1 MTRTAAGLTRALAAA
16 VAVALTGCGGGSSPS
31 APSTP
36 RPTPAPTPTTIVVRQ
51 NSFTGLDP
59 DFLLVVPFTTTT
71 RGDLEAVADW
81 TFATNN
87 LDLVLVAG
95 TNPCSTP
102 DGIDFSVCS
111 ILFAEVNPTTK
122 PERLRAP
129 SLAAGAYTLY
139 IGNNGPGEE
148 SLSYQILL
156 TYTPGQA
163 GAPGP
168 GLSSAAGAA
177 PALAPESVAP
187 WRASPR

>member
-1 MTRTAAGLTRALAAA
+1 MTSTAAGLTRALAAA
-16 VAVALTGCGGGSSPS
+16 VAVVLTGCGGGSSPS

-36 RPTPAPTPTTIVVRQ
+36 RPTPAPTPTTLVVRQ
-51 NSFTGLDP
+51 SSYTGLKP
-59 DFLLVVPFTTTT
+59 DFLLIVPFSTTT

-87 LDLVLVAG
+87 LDLFLVAG

-102 DGIDFSVCS
+102 DGIDFSACS
-111 ILFAEVNPTTK
+111 VLVAEVNPSTK
-122 PERLRAP
+122 PERLRVPA
-129 SLAAGAYTLY
+129 LAAGAYTLY
-139 IGNNGPGEE
+139 IGNHGPGDE

-163 GAPGP
+163 GAPGA
-168 GLSSAAGAA
+168 GLSSAAGA
-177 PALAPESVAP
+177 PALGPESVAA